1 MKLTTQEYNKVI
13 VVELNGEFTSEFA
26 HSFEKK
32 MEEIVNGKIE
42 GLVLDFSN
50 VGYIDSRGLECLV
63 WLRDICANNLLQL
76 KLAGLD
82 ESCSKILEI
91 TRLEEKFDKYVELAE
106 AVKSFA

>member
-1 MKLTTQEYNKVI
+1 MKLNTQRYNKVI

-26 HSFEKK
+26 HFFEKK
-32 MEEIVNGKIE
+32 MEELTNDKIE

-50 VGYIDSRGLECLV
+50 VSYIDSRGLECLI
-63 WLRDICANNLLQL
+63 WLREICAANLLQL
-76 KLAGLD
+76 KLAALD

-91 TRLEEKFDKYVELAE
+91 TRIEEKFDKYLELAE